1 MTYKN
6 KEVEFGSF
14 TIVKKCAFTNA
25 RVSKFVLSNT
35 ITLPVFM
42 PVATYG
48 AMRSVPID
56 QLSQDLGDIILSNT
70 YHCRN
75 FHKDIKKF
83 MNWNKSLLTDSGG
96 FQIQSLPCTI
106 VDEGVKFQVKS
117 TDLNNIFT
125 PEDSMQIQTELC
137 SDIIM
142 QLDDVVNPLEDKDIH
157 SVAVN
162 RSIKWLDRAIDYLA
176 SLENNN
182 NNIQE
187 KKCKKTKYQSLIF
200 NINCNQILFPIIQ
213 GGLNDDLR
221 LKSITEILKRNPT
234 GLAIGGMCG
243 GEDKD
248 QFFKTVSFTTNTL
261 RSKNYNGPI
270 YLMGV
275 GYPDDV
281 ILCYGLGIDMTD
293 CVYPTRIARRGV
305 VLYDMGE
312 IDLHRIKVTTSHITM
327 LLSELTSCN
336 CELCSYSIYYL
347 VSIKKT
353 VNICNMVSVHN
364 LKYMKKLTDR
374 TKDAINTNTFDQF
387 IKTYFTNKY
396 KDKIPQWII
405 NAMNML
411 KISIE

>member
-6 KEVEFGSF
+6 KKTEFGSF
-14 TIVKKCAFTNA
+14 IIVKKCIFTNA
-25 RVSKFVLSNT
+25 RISKFILSNT
-35 ITLPVFM
+35 ITLPAFM

-48 AMRSVPID
+48 AMRSIPID

-75 FHKDIKKF
+75 FHKNVKKF

-106 VDEGVKFQVKS
+106 IDEGVQFQIKS
-117 TDLNNIFT
+117 TDLNDIFT
-125 PEDSMQIQTELC
+125 PENSMQIQTELC

-142 QLDDVVNPLEDKDIH
+142 QLDDVVNPLENKDKH
-157 SVAVN
+157 SIAVD
-162 RSIKWLDRAIDYLA
+162 RSIKWLDRAINYLT
-176 SLENNN
+176 LVEND

-187 KKCKKTKYQSLIF
+187 KKYKKTKHNLIF

-213 GGLNDDLR
+213 GGLNNDLR
-221 LKSITEILKRNPT
+221 LKSITEILKRNPV

-248 QFFKTVSFTTNTL
+248 QFFKIVSFTTNTL
-261 RSKNYNGPI
+261 RNKNYNGPI
-270 YLMGV
+270 YLMGI

-281 ILCYGLGIDMTD
+281 ILCYGLGVDMTD

-312 IDLHRIKVTTSHITM
+312 IDLNRIKLTTSHITM
-327 LLSELTSCN
+327 LLSELTSCD
-336 CELCSYSIYYL
+336 CKLCSYSIYYL
-347 VSIKKT
+347 VNIKNT
-353 VNICNMVSVHN
+353 VNICNMVSIHN

-374 TKDAINTNTFDQF
+374 VKDAINTDTFDQF
-387 IKTYFTNKY
+387 IKTYFINKY